1 MASAAAIRPTPLAFS
16 APLGDVLGVVSADE
30 DTPPSQGE
38 APSAEPVSERG
49 TPPEAS
55 RAEHRGATTGA
66 SGRPEAARGFA
77 RHLQGWQLGV
87 VLVGA
92 ALLAAAVG
100 VPRAVPPEALPLPQL
115 RARDLAADIAA
126 ERQRAEEAKQAPLSF
141 EARAIG
147 DAYRRYGLA
156 EALTPQLARERERTL
171 KARVARLRQLRP
183 DQADAELLSLRALQ
197 TELFIAAL
205 REHQGDAPQALKGDE
220 AIGSAPLFELG
231 GRFTGEH
238 QHPRWFEAGRFA
250 GTDVEASVLFRARWN
265 LLLGLSEQA
274 PFSLSLAERLAALRF
289 LLAHPEGDD
298 ARAQR
303 VRQLGYV
310 EAIAAR
316 QPEYPSAIAKGTLFY
331 HMGNYGM
338 AAAAF
343 EDHLERQDGP
353 FSLRARNHLLA
364 ASARQRAQE
373 LGE

>member
-1 MASAAAIRPTPLAFS
+1 M
-16 APLGDVLGVVSADE
+16 SADE
-30 DTPPSQGE
+30 TTPPSPDE
-38 APSAEPVSERG
+38 APGAERPDE
-49 TPPEAS
+49 PPREDAARRLS
-55 RAEHRGATTGA
+55 
-66 SGRPEAARGFA
+66 RPEAPQGLA

-92 ALLAAAVG
+92 ALLAAAIG
-100 VPRAVPPEALPLPQL
+100 VPRAVPPETLPLPRL
-115 RARDLAADIAA
+115 RTRDLAADLAA
-126 ERQRAEEAKQAPLSF
+126 ERARAEEAKRAPLSF

-156 EALTPQLARERERTL
+156 EAVAPSVARERERTL

-183 DQADAELLSLRALQ
+183 DQADAELLQLRALQ

-205 REHQGDAPQALKGDE
+205 RESEGSEPQVLKGDE
-220 AIGSAPLFELG
+220 AIGSSPLLELG
-231 GRFTGEH
+231 GRFAGPGH
-238 QHPRWFEAGRFA
+238 HPSWFAAGRFV
-250 GTDVEASVLFRARWN
+250 GSDEEASVLLRARWN

-289 LLAHPEGDD
+289 LMAHPEGADL
-298 ARAQR
+298 RAQR
-303 VRQLGYV
+303 VSQLGYV

-316 QPEYPSAIAKGTLFY
+316 QPEYPSAIAKGTIFY

-343 EDHLERQDGP
+343 EDHLERPDGP
-353 FSLRARNHLLA
+353 FSLRARNHLIA
-364 ASARQRAQE
+364 AADRLRAQE